1 MRQLEVETRGIVRQ
15 ERRLLE
21 YTIGAKLCRMLRNTL
36 LKWPMAQVKA
46 TAADFGVLLDE
57 HTYLLIRTSGKLTTL
72 EKRDLLALFAT
83 WLVVKPEAL
92 AQEALESHNDATMR
106 SGVL

>member
-1 MRQLEVETRGIVRQ
+1 MRQLEAETRGIVRQ

-57 HTYLLIRTSGKLTTL
+57 HTYLLIRTNGKLTAL

-83 WLVVKPEAL
+83 WLVVNPEAL
-92 AQEALESHNDATMR
+92 AQEDAESHNAATMR